1 MFRPRQAPVMSQPS
15 ARATV
20 KDVLVATAAHVHA
33 DQMIPR
39 QVHGAD
45 LATWGSACDGSSA
58 GMIPSVSQDS
68 WNASS
73 ASVSVIETYSARPMS
88 CSQACSGPMPG

>member
-1 MFRPRQAPVMSQPS
+1 MSHPS

-20 KDVLVATAAHVHA
+20 KMSLSPRPHMFMQMMWSRGSSGAILV
-33 DQMIPR
+33 
-39 QVHGAD
+39 
-45 LATWGSACDGSSA
+45 TWASAWLGSSA
-58 GMIPSVSQDS
+58 GMIPSVSHDS

-88 CSQACSGPMPG
+88 CSQACSGPIPG